1 MNVAELTQDA
11 PTTLAT
17 DCRKMLDPRPERQWD
32 GPRCPDFNGTHR

>member
-17 DCRKMLDPRPERQWD
+17 DQTEDARPRLERQRD